1 MSKPQRSKRL
11 TSFKEFAYG
20 KSLSKGFLAGFKR
33 YVGKDYMTDE
43 EWQEQL
49 TKYQNRSI
57 NTQKED

>member
-11 TSFKEFAYG
+11 VSFTEFVQG

-33 YVGKDYMTDE
+33 YVGKDYMSKE
-43 EWQEQL
+43 EWQKQL
-49 TKYQNRSI
+49 QKYQNRSI